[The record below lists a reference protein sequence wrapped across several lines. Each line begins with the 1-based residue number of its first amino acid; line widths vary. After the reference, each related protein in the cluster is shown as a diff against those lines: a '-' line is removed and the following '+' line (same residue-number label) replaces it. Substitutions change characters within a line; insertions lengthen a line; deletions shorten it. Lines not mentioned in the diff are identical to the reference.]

1 MADREQVS
9 LIFRSFREVNQAL
22 HHAIWKEA
30 EGHGL
35 TPIQFFVLKTLDQ
48 TPRIRLSELADA
60 IHIGSSAASG
70 IVDRLVKMGTIKRE
84 RLESDR
90 RSITLM
96 LTEKGEELLK
106 RANDSSLD
114 RMAPLLDLKDE
125 DVDEMIR
132 IHQLIVRKL
141 TEVER
146 G

>member
-84 RLESDR
+84 RSESDR